1 MGLLRNTIKLISFV
15 STNILLPIIALLG
28 IVIIA
33 DSCSLGVS
41 SNTDVVSLVSKIRTN
56 KSIIEVFCD
65 LHNTITLIM
74 VSFVETILIIKEIS
88 KRKIIDVN
96 VKENKIKQ
104 DYCVIAKIK
113 SIAIENNLNYLRI

>member
-15 STNILLPIIALLG
+15 STNILLPIITLLG

-41 SNTDVVSLVSKIRTN
+41 SNADVMFLISKIRTN

-65 LHNTITLIM
+65 LHSTLTLIL

-96 VKENKIKQ
+96 VKKNKIKQ